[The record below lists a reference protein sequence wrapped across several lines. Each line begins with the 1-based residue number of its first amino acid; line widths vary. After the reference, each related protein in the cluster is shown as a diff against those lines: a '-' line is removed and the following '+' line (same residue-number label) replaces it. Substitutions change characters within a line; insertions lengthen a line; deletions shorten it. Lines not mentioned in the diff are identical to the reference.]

1 MYHNDDYARP
11 QNRDSVGRGIQWTRW
26 IDQTN
31 AGVAGPERRYSAP
44 RIFWST
50 LDCQLFC
57 VLNTW
62 PPYLIIR
69 SHHDHRQ
76 QQQARRIRRATI
88 LLIFLILAERIGEK
102 DCMRFEDE

>member
-1 MYHNDDYARP
+1 MAMLIHKI
-11 QNRDSVGRGIQWTRW
+11 VIRGTWIGW

-62 PPYLIIR
+62 PPYLYYSLAPRPPPTAAAGPYSTCNDIINN
-69 SHHDHRQ
+69 SG
-76 QQQARRIRRATI
+76 
-88 LLIFLILAERIGEK
+88 GEDRK
-102 DCMRFEDE
+102 KVCMQFEEEKMYPS